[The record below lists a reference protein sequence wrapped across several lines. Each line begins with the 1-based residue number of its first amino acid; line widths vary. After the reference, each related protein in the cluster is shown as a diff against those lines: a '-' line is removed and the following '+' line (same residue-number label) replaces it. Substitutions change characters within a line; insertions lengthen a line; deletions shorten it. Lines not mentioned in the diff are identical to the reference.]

1 MLPVHRAVPC
11 RDERLR
17 QAASFRRA
25 LSVLLFPKCH
35 FVLRRWL
42 GQRYPTPNPPSSAVG
57 YGRGRHIFREAH
69 GELKCLLARI
79 VAQKPEDPISRTS
92 LSIQRQLNT
101 PESTRTSASSRTP
114 L

>member
-1 MLPVHRAVPC
+1 MLPTHQAVLC
-11 RDERLR
+11 QDERLR
-17 QAASFRRA
+17 QAASFRRE

-42 GQRYPTPNPPSSAVG
+42 GQRYPTPNLPSSAVG
-57 YGRGRHIFREAH
+57 YGRSRNIYREAH
-69 GELKCLLARI
+69 GELKCLLPRI
-79 VAQKPEDPISRTS
+79 VAQKPVDPISRTS

-101 PESTRTSASSRTP
+101 PERTRTSASSRTP